1 MTMQD
6 MTFIKQIADGGS
18 FDPVEAIRT
27 LARTITANAP
37 AKEAPAA
44 VMDAGPSTPSTGSG
58 TGSGTGVV
66 GEPAEPPAKKRAP
79 KDTTA
84 QE

>member
-1 MTMQD
+1 MQD
-6 MTFIKQIADGGS
+6 DQQMIKNIASGEP
-18 FDPVEAIRT
+18 FDPVQAIRA
-27 LARTITANAP
+27 LARNANANAP

-44 VMDAGPSTPSTGSG
+44 VMDAGPSTPSASSG
-58 TGSGTGVV
+58 TGSGTGPT
-66 GEPAEPPAKKRAP
+66 EAAAKKRAP

>member
-44 VMDAGPSTPSTGSG
+44 VMDAGGSTGSP
-58 TGSGTGVV
+58 T
-66 GEPAEPPAKKRAP
+66 EAAAKKRAA
-79 KDTTA
+79 KDSTV